1 MAQQSKITSRP
12 LTKALGTA
20 SILGLAIAGANFA
33 NAIQTDFGVEY
44 QAHAFAI
51 DSGAFADPAA
61 QPLLNPLNPAAGRQA
76 PASRE
81 TDTGLA
87 NLLRLKANF
96 KDRSEEHT
104 SELQS

>member
-44 QAHAFAI
+44 RADAYYVDGDAYGT
-51 DSGAFADPAA
+51 DSSA
-61 QPLLNPLNPAAGRQA
+61 N
-76 PASRE
+76 
-81 TDTGLA
+81 GLA
-87 NLLRLKANF
+87 NLLRLKAN
-96 KDRSEEHT
+96 
-104 SELQS
+104 